1 MNFDNLEYEKVTD
14 EKVEFLLSLVNTSSY
29 SNEQKDIYI
38 LELETFDITPER
50 YEELLKQIF
59 NNQLDRINAGLNYS
73 ASDINRKIK
82 KEIL

>member
-1 MNFDNLEYEKVTD
+1 MNFDNLEYEKVID

-38 LELETFDITPER
+38 SELETFDITPER
-50 YEELLKQIF
+50 YEELSKQIF

>member
-38 LELETFDITPER
+38 RELETFDITPER

>member
-38 LELETFDITPER
+38 SELETFDITPER
-50 YEELLKQIF
+50 YEELSKQIF